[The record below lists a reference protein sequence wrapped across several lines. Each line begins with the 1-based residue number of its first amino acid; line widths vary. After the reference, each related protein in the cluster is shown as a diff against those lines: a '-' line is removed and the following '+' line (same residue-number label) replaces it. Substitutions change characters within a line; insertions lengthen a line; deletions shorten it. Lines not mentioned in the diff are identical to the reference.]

1 MFGELT
7 PDEIDVLLR
16 EEIVARIAYID
27 RRGLPCIVPINYA
40 YDGAAVFGYS
50 LTGTKL
56 ENMEANAQVC
66 IEIDH
71 IHNATDW
78 RSAIVRGTFE
88 ALRGP
93 AALDAISRISE
104 RLKSVATATGAPAL
118 AAQTFVRRKGG
129 DGMAYCIRVDHKSGR
144 YATSEIETSTPTPK
158 RGSLP

>member
-7 PDEIDVLLR
+7 PDEIDDLLR

-27 RRGLPCIVPINYA
+27 RRGLPCIVPVNYA
-40 YDGAAVFGYS
+40 YDGMAFFGYS

-71 IHNATDW
+71 IRNAADW

-88 ALRGP
+88 TLR
-93 AALDAISRISE
+93 AQEAIDAVARISE
-104 RLKSVATATGAPAL
+104 RLKFTATATGAPAL

-129 DGMAYCIRVDHKSGR
+129 DGIAYRIQVHQKSGR
-144 YATSEIETSTPTPK
+144 YATPEV
-158 RGSLP
+158 

>member
-27 RRGLPCIVPINYA
+27 RRGLPCIVPVNYA

-50 LTGTKL
+50 LTCTKL
-56 ENMEANAQVC
+56 ETLQANAQVC
-66 IEIDH
+66 VEIDN

-88 ALRGP
+88 TLQGP
-93 AALDAISRISE
+93 EAIDAVARISE
-104 RLKSVATATGAPAL
+104 RLKCVATATGAPAP

-129 DGMAYCIRVDHKSGR
+129 DGMAYRIRVDQKSGR
-144 YATSEIETSTPTPK
+144 YATATIDE
-158 RGSLP
+158 